1 MIRGSM
7 TRGTKARGQNPASV
21 VIAFVAL
28 LILAA
33 AWIYPFVW
41 MFSSSFKTNLEILDS
56 GLSLM
61 PNGFSF
67 EAYRRA
73 WVEAHFNTYFMNS
86 VITTGA
92 TILIV
97 VARCALAGYVLA
109 MYEFRGKTIILSMLI
124 VTFFIPTGTTLIPT
138 VVMSRRLGLLNT
150 RIGLILALSGGGQVA
165 STLLYKGF
173 FQQTPHELIEAAAL
187 DGASFVQTFARVML
201 PLTGPI
207 TATTVVMTFM
217 GAWNNFML
225 PLVFTF
231 SNTALRTLPVGMM
244 VFSKGDMVDYAGQ
257 CAAALLSILPIVIV
271 YVFCQ
276 KYFVSGIAG
285 AIKS

>member
-1 MIRGSM
+1 MMAMEYRLLRKNKRWKTS
-7 TRGTKARGQNPASV
+7 SV
-21 VIAFVAL
+21 SVFCVL
-28 LILAA
+28 MVLSLI
-33 AWIYPFVW
+33 WVYPFVW
-41 MFSSSFKTNLEILDS
+41 MLSASFKTNLEILNA
-56 GLSLM
+56 GLDLI
-61 PNGFSF
+61 PKAVNVD
-67 EAYRRA
+67 AYRRA
-73 WVEAHFNTYFMNS
+73 WVDAQFNTYFMNS
-86 VITTGA
+86 VITTAA

-97 VARCALAGYVLA
+97 VTRCALAGYVLA
-109 MYEFRGKTIILSMLI
+109 LYNFPGKRLIIGLLV
-124 VTFFIPTGTTLIPT
+124 VTFFVPTSTTLIPI
-138 VVMSRRLGLLNT
+138 VVMSRHLNLLNT

-165 STLLYKGF
+165 STLLYQGF
-173 FQQTPHELIEAAAL
+173 FRQTPYELVEAAEL
-187 DGASFVQTFARVML
+187 DGASFLQVFCRVML

-231 SNTALRTLPVGMM
+231 SNASLRTLPVGMM

-257 CAAALLSILPIVIV
+257 CAAALLSIAPIVVV

-285 AIKS
+285 AIKA

>member
-1 MIRGSM
+1 MVPENKLLRKDKRWKPS
-7 TRGTKARGQNPASV
+7 SV
-21 VIAFVAL
+21 IVFTILMVL
-28 LILAA
+28 SLI
-33 AWIYPFVW
+33 WIYPFIW
-41 MFSSSFKTNLEILDS
+41 MLSASFKTNLEILNA
-56 GLSLM
+56 GLSLI
-61 PNGFSF
+61 PKSINVD
-67 EAYRRA
+67 AYRRA
-73 WVEAHFNTYFMNS
+73 WVEAQFNTYFMNS
-86 VITTGA
+86 VITTAA

-97 VARCALAGYVLA
+97 VIRCALAGYVLA
-109 MYEFRGKTIILSMLI
+109 LYEFRGKKLIIGLMI
-124 VTFFIPTGTTLIPT
+124 VTFFVPTSTTLIPT
-138 VVMSRRLGLLNT
+138 VVMSRHLNLLNT

-165 STLLYKGF
+165 STLLYRGF
-173 FQQTPHELIEAAAL
+173 FKQTPYELVEAAEL
-187 DGASFVQTFARVML
+187 DGASFLQVFVRVML

-231 SNTALRTLPVGMM
+231 SNASLRTLPVGMM

-257 CAAALLSILPIVIV
+257 CAAALLSIAPIVVV

>member
-1 MIRGSM
+1 M
-7 TRGTKARGQNPASV
+7 TTAKRLVRKDKRWKPST
-21 VIAFVAL
+21 VIAFF
-28 LILAA
+28 ILAVLSVI
-33 AWIYPFVW
+33 WIYPFIW
-41 MFSSSFKTNLEILDS
+41 MLSASFKTNLEILNA
-56 GLSLM
+56 GLDLI
-61 PNGFSF
+61 PRNINTD
-67 EAYRRA
+67 AYRRA
-73 WVEAHFNTYFMNS
+73 WVDAHFNTYFMNS
-86 VITTGA
+86 VITTAA

-97 VARCALAGYVLA
+97 VIRCALAGYVLA
-109 MYEFRGKTIILSMLI
+109 LYEFRGKKLIIGLMI
-124 VTFFIPTGTTLIPT
+124 VTFFVPTSTTLIPT
-138 VVMSRRLGLLNT
+138 VVMSRHLNLLNT

-165 STLLYKGF
+165 STLLYRGF
-173 FQQTPHELIEAAAL
+173 FKQTPYELVEAAEL
-187 DGASFVQTFARVML
+187 DGASFLQVFCRVML

-207 TATTVVMTFM
+207 TATTIVMTFM

-231 SNTALRTLPVGMM
+231 SNASLRTLPVGMM

-257 CAAALLSILPIVIV
+257 CAAALLSIAPIVVV

>member
-1 MIRGSM
+1 MMAMEYRLLRKNKRWKTS
-7 TRGTKARGQNPASV
+7 SV
-21 VIAFVAL
+21 IVFCVL
-28 LILAA
+28 MVLSLI
-33 AWIYPFVW
+33 WVYPFVW
-41 MFSSSFKTNLEILDS
+41 MLSASFKTNLEILNA
-56 GLSLM
+56 GLDLI
-61 PNGFSF
+61 PKAVNVD
-67 EAYRRA
+67 AYRRA
-73 WVEAHFNTYFMNS
+73 WVDAQFNTYFMNS
-86 VITTGA
+86 VITTAA

-97 VARCALAGYVLA
+97 VTRCALAGYVLA
-109 MYEFRGKTIILSMLI
+109 LYNFPGKRLIIGLLV
-124 VTFFIPTGTTLIPT
+124 VTFFVPSSTTLIPI
-138 VVMSRRLGLLNT
+138 VVMSRHMNLLNT

-165 STLLYKGF
+165 STLLYQGF
-173 FQQTPHELIEAAAL
+173 FRQTPYELVEAAEL
-187 DGASFVQTFARVML
+187 DGASFLQVFCRVML

-231 SNTALRTLPVGMM
+231 SNASLRTLPVGMM

-257 CAAALLSILPIVIV
+257 CAAALLSIAPIVVV

>member
-1 MIRGSM
+1 M
-7 TRGTKARGQNPASV
+7 TTAKRLVRKDKLWKPST
-21 VIAFVAL
+21 VIAFF
-28 LILAA
+28 ILAVLSVI
-33 AWIYPFVW
+33 WIYPFIW
-41 MFSSSFKTNLEILDS
+41 MLSASFKTNLEILNA
-56 GLSLM
+56 GLDLI
-61 PNGFSF
+61 PRNINTD
-67 EAYRRA
+67 AYRRA
-73 WVEAHFNTYFMNS
+73 WVDAHFNTYFMNS
-86 VITTGA
+86 VITTAA

-97 VARCALAGYVLA
+97 VIRCALAGYVLA
-109 MYEFRGKTIILSMLI
+109 LYEFRGKKLIIGLMI
-124 VTFFIPTGTTLIPT
+124 VTFFVPTSTTLIPT
-138 VVMSRRLGLLNT
+138 VVMSRHLNLLNT

-165 STLLYKGF
+165 STLLYRGF
-173 FQQTPHELIEAAAL
+173 FKQTPYELVEAAEL
-187 DGASFVQTFARVML
+187 DGASFLQVFCRVML

-207 TATTVVMTFM
+207 TATTIVMTFM

-231 SNTALRTLPVGMM
+231 SNASLRTLPVGMM

-257 CAAALLSILPIVIV
+257 CAAALLSIAPIVVV

>member
-1 MIRGSM
+1 MSNACSSRSRRRPSVGVV
-7 TRGTKARGQNPASV
+7 ASF
-21 VIAFVAL
+21 IL
-28 LILAA
+28 LLFLAA
-33 AWIYPFVW
+33 LWVYPFIW
-41 MFSSSFKTNLEILDS
+41 MLAASFKTNQAILSD
-56 GLSLM
+56 GLHLLPSE
-61 PNGFSF
+61 PTFA
-67 EAYRRA
+67 AYGRA
-73 WVEAHFNTYFMNS
+73 WNEAHFNTYFMNS

-97 VARCALAGYVLA
+97 VARCATAGYVLA
-109 MYEFRGKTIILSMLI
+109 MHDFPGKKLI
-124 VTFFIPTGTTLIPT
+124 EGALLVTFFVPTGTMLIPT
-138 VVMSRRLGLLNT
+138 VLMSRSLGLLNT
-150 RIGLILALSGGGQVA
+150 RIGLILALAGGRQVA
-165 STLLYKGF
+165 STFMYKGF
-173 FQQTPHELIEAAAL
+173 FQQTPRELVEAGEI
-187 DGASFVQTFARVML
+187 DGAGFLRCFVSIML

-231 SNTALRTLPVGMM
+231 SDASLRTLPVGMM

-257 CAAALLSILPIVIV
+257 CAAALLSIAPIVIV
-271 YVFCQ
+271 YVCCQ

>member
-1 MIRGSM
+1 MMAMEYRLLRKNKRWKTS
-7 TRGTKARGQNPASV
+7 SV
-21 VIAFVAL
+21 IVFCVL
-28 LILAA
+28 MVLSLI
-33 AWIYPFVW
+33 WVYPFVW
-41 MFSSSFKTNLEILDS
+41 MLSASFKTNLEILNA
-56 GLSLM
+56 GLDLI
-61 PNGFSF
+61 PKAVNVD
-67 EAYRRA
+67 AYRRA
-73 WVEAHFNTYFMNS
+73 WVDAQFNTYFMNS
-86 VITTGA
+86 VITTAA

-97 VARCALAGYVLA
+97 VTRCALAGYVLA
-109 MYEFRGKTIILSMLI
+109 LYNFPGKRLIIGLLV
-124 VTFFIPTGTTLIPT
+124 VTFFVPTSTTLIPI
-138 VVMSRRLGLLNT
+138 VVMSRHLNLLNT

-165 STLLYKGF
+165 STLLYQGF
-173 FQQTPHELIEAAAL
+173 FRQTPYELVEAAEL
-187 DGASFVQTFARVML
+187 DGASFLQVFCRVML

-231 SNTALRTLPVGMM
+231 SNASLRTLPVGMM

-257 CAAALLSILPIVIV
+257 CAAALLSIAPIVVV

-285 AIKS
+285 AIKA

>member
-1 MIRGSM
+1 MMAMENRLLRKNKRWKTS
-7 TRGTKARGQNPASV
+7 SV
-21 VIAFVAL
+21 IVFCVL
-28 LILAA
+28 MVLSLI
-33 AWIYPFVW
+33 WVYPFVW
-41 MFSSSFKTNLEILDS
+41 MLSASFKTNLEILNA
-56 GLSLM
+56 GLDLI
-61 PNGFSF
+61 PKAVNVD
-67 EAYRRA
+67 AYRRA
-73 WVEAHFNTYFMNS
+73 WVDAQFNTYFMNS
-86 VITTGA
+86 VITTAA

-97 VARCALAGYVLA
+97 VTRCALAGYVLA
-109 MYEFRGKTIILSMLI
+109 LYNFPGKRLIIGLLV
-124 VTFFIPTGTTLIPT
+124 VTFFVPTSTTLIPI
-138 VVMSRRLGLLNT
+138 VVMSRHLNLLNT

-165 STLLYKGF
+165 STLLYQGF
-173 FQQTPHELIEAAAL
+173 FRQTPYELVEAAEL
-187 DGASFVQTFARVML
+187 DGASFLQVFCRVML

-231 SNTALRTLPVGMM
+231 SNASLRTLPVGMM

-257 CAAALLSILPIVIV
+257 CAAALLSIAPIVVV

>member
-1 MIRGSM
+1 MK
-7 TRGTKARGQNPASV
+7 TGTGRPARHVSASV
-21 VIAFVAL
+21 AVSFVAL
-28 LILAA
+28 LLLALL
-33 AWIYPFVW
+33 WVYPFVW
-41 MFSSSFKTNLEILDS
+41 MFCSSFKTNLEILGS
-56 GLSLM
+56 GLSLA
-61 PNGFSF
+61 PSGFNF
-67 EAYRRA
+67 DAYRRA
-73 WVEAHFNTYFMNS
+73 WVDAHFNTYFINS
-86 VITTGA
+86 FITTGA

-97 VARCALAGYVLA
+97 VFRCALAGYVLA
-109 MYEFRGKTIILSMLI
+109 MYDFRGKTLILSILI

-138 VVMSRRLGLLNT
+138 VVMSRKLGLLNT

-173 FQQTPHELIEAAAL
+173 FQQMPHELIEAAAL
-187 DGASFVQTFARVML
+187 DGAGFVQTFGRVML

-231 SNTALRTLPVGMM
+231 SNASLRTLPVGMM

-257 CAAALLSILPIVIV
+257 CAAALLSIAPIVIL
-271 YVFCQ
+271 YAFSQ

>member
-1 MIRGSM
+1 MMAMEYRLLRKNKRWKTS
-7 TRGTKARGQNPASV
+7 SV
-21 VIAFVAL
+21 IVFCVL
-28 LILAA
+28 MVLSLI
-33 AWIYPFVW
+33 WVYPFVW
-41 MFSSSFKTNLEILDS
+41 MLSASFKTNLEILNA
-56 GLSLM
+56 GLDLI
-61 PNGFSF
+61 PKAVNVD
-67 EAYRRA
+67 AYRRA
-73 WVEAHFNTYFMNS
+73 WVDAQFNTYFMNS
-86 VITTGA
+86 VITTAA

-97 VARCALAGYVLA
+97 VTRCALAGYVLA
-109 MYEFRGKTIILSMLI
+109 LYNFPGKRLIIGLLV
-124 VTFFIPTGTTLIPT
+124 VTFFVPTSTTLIPI
-138 VVMSRRLGLLNT
+138 VVMSRHLNLLNT

-165 STLLYKGF
+165 STLLYQGF
-173 FQQTPHELIEAAAL
+173 FRQTPYELVEAAEL
-187 DGASFVQTFARVML
+187 DGASFLQVFCRVML

-231 SNTALRTLPVGMM
+231 SNASLRTLPVGMM

-257 CAAALLSILPIVIV
+257 CAAALLSIAPIVVV